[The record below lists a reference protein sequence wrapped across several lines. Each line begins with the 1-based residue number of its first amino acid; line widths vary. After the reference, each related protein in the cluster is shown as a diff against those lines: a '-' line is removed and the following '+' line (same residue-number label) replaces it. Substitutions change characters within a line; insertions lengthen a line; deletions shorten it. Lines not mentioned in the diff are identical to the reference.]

1 MGLIQRIRQILQ
13 ILPDSLNQRVQK
25 CIEIRKEER
34 FVHGKKVEASYDA
47 ETDRILLWG
56 RSDISDVDLVIVL
69 MHEIGHFLYHQLL
82 DEKIKKH
89 WLKIH
94 VVENLDFGLHKD
106 YSVAHIPEEAF
117 CCAFSLVGLE
127 IWLEGHNMKIE
138 AEKLKTKLDKKM
150 PKASAFSR
158 KVIKQEDFKGIFR
171 TTVKRIRRWVEETT
185 GPLD

>member
-82 DEKIKKH
+82 DEKIKKSVIFQTGFSFCNITLEVIAIILSISSS
-89 WLKIH
+89 WMQ
-94 VVENLDFGLHKD
+94 
-106 YSVAHIPEEAF
+106 YSCLFLMYIGKHH
-117 CCAFSLVGLE
+117 C
-127 IWLEGHNMKIE
+127 
-138 AEKLKTKLDKKM
+138 
-150 PKASAFSR
+150 
-158 KVIKQEDFKGIFR
+158 
-171 TTVKRIRRWVEETT
+171 
-185 GPLD
+185 

>member
-94 VVENLDFGLHKD
+94 VVENLDFGAELPYRDLDLQKYFRELFSEKD
-106 YSVAHIPEEAF
+106 VHGYD
-117 CCAFSLVGLE
+117 
-127 IWLEGHNMKIE
+127 KIQ
-138 AEKLKTKLDKKM
+138 AEKEDLASILELDNALNLDKENEL
-150 PKASAFSR
+150 R
-158 KVIKQEDFKGIFR
+158 EYIKENKDI
-171 TTVKRIRRWVEETT
+171 
-185 GPLD
+185 